1 MPFPFLEKIH
11 EETLSLSKRRVTETR
26 AIEVEG
32 RRTRAFNLQTC
43 RQGSF
48 FYMEMGDFLTSVP
61 LCHCRNPD
69 AARC

>member
-48 FYMEMGDFLTSVP
+48 FTWRWGTFLTSVA